1 MAFDNLIFL
10 RSADNVQRNLSR
22 LLWASVL
29 ITGLMNCYDEELI
42 IILVNIENEHF
53 ISGNLLTFLEAP
65 LQFLRILKN
74 YLEKKLFG
82 VSGGLA

>member
-1 MAFDNLIFL
+1 V
-10 RSADNVQRNLSR
+10 DNVQRNLSR

-29 ITGLMNCYDEELI
+29 ITGRLLWASVLITGLMNCYDEESI

-53 ISGNLLTFLEAP
+53 ISGNLLTFHEAP
-65 LQFLRILKN
+65 LQFLRNLKN

-82 VSGGLA
+82 VSGG

>member
-1 MAFDNLIFL
+1 M
-10 RSADNVQRNLSR
+10 DNVQRNLSR

-29 ITGLMNCYDEELI
+29 ITGLMNCYDEESI

-53 ISGNLLTFLEAP
+53 ISGNLLTFHEAP

-74 YLEKKLFG
+74 YLKKNFLGFP
-82 VSGGLA
+82 VVKLKNTFSKT